1 MVPGFYIKF
10 RKQIYRKAVIINAN
24 ARQWFI

>member
-1 MVPGFYIKF
+1 MVPGFYIKA
-10 RKQIYRKAVIINAN
+10 RKQIYRKAVTINAD